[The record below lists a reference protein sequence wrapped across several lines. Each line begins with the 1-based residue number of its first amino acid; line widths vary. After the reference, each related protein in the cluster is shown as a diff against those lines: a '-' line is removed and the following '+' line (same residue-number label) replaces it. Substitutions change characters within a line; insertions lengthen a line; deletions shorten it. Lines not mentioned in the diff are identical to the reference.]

1 MKVDGFIRLVP
12 TSFGLV
18 PSFHIWFGC
27 SPEFQPSGYL
37 SLIRC

>member
-12 TSFGLV
+12 TSFGLD

-27 SPEFQPSGYL
+27 SHQLMASIG
-37 SLIRC
+37 